1 MLRRRDGSKGCAT
14 LHGSVAIP
22 ASSLP
27 PVRALRQRRAD
38 QNFCRIRIRWGAHT
52 ARESRQT
59 STGTATT
66 TNYRRHNFIFG
77 GDFRRQEFNEFGQQ
91 NPRGTFAFT
100 GAATQA
106 GGSSSSGGASTT
118 TGSDL
123 ADFLLGIPDTSA
135 ISYGNPDKY
144 FRQSV
149 YDLYFT
155 DDWRMLP
162 Q

>member
-1 MLRRRDGSKGCAT
+1 M
-14 LHGSVAIP
+14 SVNV
-22 ASSLP
+22 S
-27 PVRALRQRRAD
+27 
-38 QNFCRIRIRWGAHT
+38 
-52 ARESRQT
+52 
-59 STGTATT
+59 

-77 GDFRRQEFNEFGQQ
+77 GDFRRQKFNEFGQQ

-106 GGSSSSGGASTT
+106 GGSSSSGGASTS

-162 Q
+162 QLTRSEEHTSELQSRQ